1 MRSSRVDPAHRP
13 DEARYLFVRLFLRK
27 NGWFRVR
34 ALDYSAEIGD
44 VAKACEEMC
53 AVAAAEGAEDA
64 TLPPSPS
71 PKAPQLSASPEV
83 IDLDGD
89 DDDEAP
95 SAIPAKLLA
104 KAADR
109 TPAEKPEPRPT
120 ALLGVST
127 TALQFGRDESG
138 EGLEHFAWDTE
149 VLRARADVDEVLAML
164 SLDELK
170 VCGPRLHSG

>member
-1 MRSSRVDPAHRP
+1 M
-13 DEARYLFVRLFLRK
+13 
-27 NGWFRVR
+27 R

-53 AVAAAEGAEDA
+53 AVDAAES
-64 TLPPSPS
+64 PPSPS
-71 PKAPQLSASPEV
+71 PRAAPPRASPEI
-83 IDLDGD
+83 IDLDA
-89 DDDEAP
+89 DDDEP
-95 SAIPAKLLA
+95 AIPPALLA

-109 TPAEKPEPRPT
+109 SPAEKPEPRPT

-149 VLRARADVDEVLAML
+149 VLRERADVDEVLAML

-170 VCGPRLHSG
+170 VRAHLARAR

>member
-1 MRSSRVDPAHRP
+1 M
-13 DEARYLFVRLFLRK
+13 
-27 NGWFRVR
+27 R

-53 AVAAAEGAEDA
+53 AVAAAEAADS
-64 TLPPSPS
+64 PPSPS
-71 PKAPQLSASPEV
+71 PRAPQPRASPEI
-83 IDLDGD
+83 IDLDAD
-89 DDDEAP
+89 DDDEP
-95 SAIPAKLLA
+95 VIPPALLA

-109 TPAEKPEPRPT
+109 SPAEKPEPRPT

-149 VLRARADVDEVLAML
+149 VLRERADVDEVLAML

-170 VCGPRLHSG
+170 VRGPRSRSG